1 MKNYRFLIF
10 KFFAANFAL
19 MSLSNVYYL
28 LAPYLKTYGIVDPG
42 IIGWVLGSYYAAST
56 FSRPLVVRLVEKY
69 GFYLTLV
76 MAAAVNLISSAG
88 VALAGS
94 SITQILFWRILTGVS
109 SSLFLVSLTTYQIIS
124 VPDEIRGSSFAL
136 VSAGC
141 IAPLVTAVPLADWLL
156 HHGHPLF
163 YIWLGPL
170 VSFLSLIL
178 VMSFKIEEVGYEKR
192 QKQDWGSYSDLFR
205 LPSVRALFVSI
216 IFFSF
221 TDACILSVAGLAME
235 KGLVPSFFI
244 SANAALS
251 VFIRLFLFRHLDR
264 FPRMKL
270 AAPMFALTSA
280 GLFLSTFAWNNVM
293 FMICGILFGLGMGY
307 GFPMHLALAGD
318 VAPPRLRPKVTSMVW
333 FLMALSFFICPLII
347 GYLSALLDY
356 TRAFQIV
363 AGAVFLISPLVHIY
377 FWKPVISSK
386 KKDNPSSS

>member
-28 LAPYLKTYGIVDPG
+28 LAPYLKTYDIVDPG
-42 IIGWVLGSYYAAST
+42 IVGWVLGSYYAAST
-56 FSRPLVVRLVEKY
+56 FSRPLVSGMVEKY
-69 GFYLTLV
+69 GFFRTLLG
-76 MAAAVNLISSAG
+76 AAAVNLISSTG

-94 SITQILFWRILTGVS
+94 SVTWILFWRVLTGVS
-109 SSLFLVSLTTYQIIS
+109 SSLYLVSLTTYQVIA

-141 IAPLVTAVPLADWLL
+141 IAPMVTALPLADWLL
-156 HHGHPLF
+156 QNGHSTP
-163 YIWLGPL
+163 YIWLGPVISL
-170 VSFLSLIL
+170 FSLIL
-178 VMSFKIEEVGYEKR
+178 VTFFKGDISFEKR
-192 QKQDWGSYSDLFR
+192 EKKDWGRYSDL
-205 LPSVRALFVSI
+205 LKLSSLRALFVSI

-280 GLFLSTFAWNNVM
+280 GLFLSTFAGNNMV
-293 FMICGILFGLGMGY
+293 FMLCGLLFGLGMGY

-318 VAPPRLRPKVTSMVW
+318 VAPPELRPKVTSMVW
-333 FLMALSFFICPLII
+333 FLMALSFFICPIII
-347 GYLSALLDY
+347 GYLSAISDY
-356 TRAFQIV
+356 RTAFRIL
-363 AGAVFLISPLVHIY
+363 AGLVCLISPLVHIY
-377 FWKPVISSK
+377 LWKPAISLQENK
-386 KKDNPSSS
+386 KPSSL